1 MTANKSN
8 DVLTKLFIAGL
19 SAENIDRQKRH
30 EYRHG
35 HPNLTD
41 AEIEMMFQAEQK
53 LGRPLDS
60 LTEAKKVLASSDI
73 PYSSSPPLQ
82 PLS

>member
-1 MTANKSN
+1 MTANESN

-41 AEIEMMFQAEQK
+41 AE
-53 LGRPLDS
+53 
-60 LTEAKKVLASSDI
+60 KK
-73 PYSSSPPLQ
+73 
-82 PLS
+82 